1 MKVLMTALALTW
13 PAVAVAEVTVS
24 DPWARASIRAS
35 RPGAAYLT
43 LRSDVADQLVGI
55 KSPVA
60 AEVMIHAVETDA
72 AGTSRMTHLDRL
84 ALEPDV
90 PVMLAPGSMHVMLMG
105 LTEKLEEGAK
115 FPLTL
120 SFQEAGEVTVEV
132 PILGPGA
139 SGPEAE

>member
-1 MKVLMTALALTW
+1 MKVLLTALALTW

-24 DPWARASIRAS
+24 DPWARASILAS

-72 AGTSRMTHLDRL
+72 AGISRMMHLDRL

-90 PVMLAPGSMHVMLMG
+90 PVMLAPGAMHVMLMG
-105 LTEKLEEGAK
+105 LTEKLEEGAA

-120 SFQEAGEVTVEV
+120 SFQEAGEMTVEV

>member
-24 DPWARASIRAS
+24 DPWARASILAS

-55 KSPVA
+55 KSPAA
-60 AEVMIHAVETDA
+60 AEVMIHALETDA
-72 AGTSRMTHLDRL
+72 AGISRMIHLARL
-84 ALEPDV
+84 ALEPGV
-90 PVMLAPGSMHVMLMG
+90 PVTLAPGGMHVMLMG
-105 LTEKLEEGAK
+105 LTEKLEEGAML
-115 FPLTL
+115 PLTL

-132 PILGPGA
+132 PIFGPGA